1 MKKRVLIIGGNGHG
15 SVIAACIKDNQK
27 NGYDEDIEIC
37 GFVNDFVDNV
47 DEYAVLGGT
56 DRIQHF
62 VDEGYYFIWGIHMI
76 GRNVLTEE
84 LFKRLN
90 VPLDRLVTIIH
101 YTAFIGE
108 NVVLHPG
115 VVVMCHAYIA
125 PRTELGIGTM
135 VKSNNCIGH
144 DVKCGPLCHFAMGSI
159 TGSCVVMG
167 KCADISIGATVLEK
181 RKIGDFAMAGARSL
195 VAHDIPD
202 YEIHVGLPAK
212 FLRRIKED

>member
-1 MKKRVLIIGGNGHG
+1 MKKQVLIIGGNGHG

-108 NVVLHPG
+108 NVVRH
-115 VVVMCHAYIA
+115 VSCIYCSSN
-125 PRTELGIGTM
+125 RT
-135 VKSNNCIGH
+135 GH
-144 DVKCGPLCHFAMGSI
+144 RDN
-159 TGSCVVMG
+159 G
-167 KCADISIGATVLEK
+167 KIQYLYRTRC
-181 RKIGDFAMAGARSL
+181 
-195 VAHDIPD
+195 
-202 YEIHVGLPAK
+202 
-212 FLRRIKED
+212 

>member
-1 MKKRVLIIGGNGHG
+1 MKRRVLIIGGDGHG

-27 NGYDEDIEIC
+27 NGYDEDLEIS
-37 GFVNDFVDNV
+37 GFVNDFVDHV
-47 DEYAVLGGT
+47 DGYPVLGGT
-56 DRIQHF
+56 DSIQRF
-62 VDEGYYFIWGIHMI
+62 VDEGYCFAWGIHLI

-84 LFKRLN
+84 VFDRMN
-90 VPLDRLVTIIH
+90 IPLDRLITIIH

-115 VVVMCHAYIA
+115 VLVMCYAYVA
-125 PRTELGIGTM
+125 PRTELGVGTM
-135 VKSNNCIGH
+135 VKSNTCIGH

-159 TGSCVVMG
+159 TGSWVVMG
-167 KCADISIGATVLEK
+167 KCADVSIGATVLEK
-181 RKIGDFAMAGARSL
+181 RKLGDFAMAGARSL
-195 VAHDIPD
+195 VTHDIPD

>member
-1 MKKRVLIIGGNGHG
+1 ML
-15 SVIAACIKDNQK
+15 
-27 NGYDEDIEIC
+27 
-37 GFVNDFVDNV
+37 FW
-47 DEYAVLGGT
+47 GGT

-135 VKSNNCIGH
+135 VKSI
-144 DVKCGPLCHFAMGSI
+144 
-159 TGSCVVMG
+159 
-167 KCADISIGATVLEK
+167 
-181 RKIGDFAMAGARSL
+181 L
-195 VAHDIPD
+195 VSDTMLNVDHYVILQW
-202 YEIHVGLPAK
+202 V
-212 FLRRIKED
+212 R

>member
-101 YTAFIGE
+101 YTALLERTWFFIQG
-108 NVVLHPG
+108 
-115 VVVMCHAYIA
+115 
-125 PRTELGIGTM
+125 
-135 VKSNNCIGH
+135 
-144 DVKCGPLCHFAMGSI
+144 
-159 TGSCVVMG
+159 
-167 KCADISIGATVLEK
+167 
-181 RKIGDFAMAGARSL
+181 
-195 VAHDIPD
+195 
-202 YEIHVGLPAK
+202 
-212 FLRRIKED
+212 

>member
-1 MKKRVLIIGGNGHG
+1 MKKQVLIIGGNGHG

-90 VPLDRLVTIIH
+90 VPLDLSLIH
-101 YTAFIGE
+101 I
-108 NVVLHPG
+108 
-115 VVVMCHAYIA
+115 
-125 PRTELGIGTM
+125 
-135 VKSNNCIGH
+135 
-144 DVKCGPLCHFAMGSI
+144 
-159 TGSCVVMG
+159 
-167 KCADISIGATVLEK
+167 
-181 RKIGDFAMAGARSL
+181 
-195 VAHDIPD
+195 
-202 YEIHVGLPAK
+202 
-212 FLRRIKED
+212 

>member
-1 MKKRVLIIGGNGHG
+1 MIIGGNGHG

-56 DRIQHF
+56 DRIKHF

-115 VVVMCHAYIA
+115 TGHVSCIYCSSN
-125 PRTELGIGTM
+125 RTGRRD
-135 VKSNNCIGH
+135 N
-144 DVKCGPLCHFAMGSI
+144 
-159 TGSCVVMG
+159 G
-167 KCADISIGATVLEK
+167 KIQYLYRT
-181 RKIGDFAMAGARSL
+181 
-195 VAHDIPD
+195 
-202 YEIHVGLPAK
+202 
-212 FLRRIKED
+212 